1 MIDVIDTQF
10 DKLNTGL
17 DKMAEAIGSG
27 SVYAKKLSN
36 AAKKQVNISK
46 CQVIAIEK
54 RNELLRRT
62 NAFQYSEGDIWEL
75 SEGVSFTYQPLKEQ
89 CFDYLCNNQSQTR
102 RLFGMPSHLQYNH
115 LIKLM
120 RDAGLIA

>member
-1 MIDVIDTQF
+1 MNDAEFGSFADILDLFGNVGFFAPLDVEYVPCASIPWVTTPRSMASDSTGTSTSHGAKRKAVMIDVIDTQF

-46 CQVIAIEK
+46 CQVIAI
-54 RNELLRRT
+54 
-62 NAFQYSEGDIWEL
+62 
-75 SEGVSFTYQPLKEQ
+75 
-89 CFDYLCNNQSQTR
+89 
-102 RLFGMPSHLQYNH
+102 
-115 LIKLM
+115 
-120 RDAGLIA
+120 

>member
-1 MIDVIDTQF
+1 MASDSTGTSTSHGAKRKAVMIDVIDTQF

-36 AAKKQVNISK
+36 AAKKQVNISE

-54 RNELLRRT
+54 
-62 NAFQYSEGDIWEL
+62 
-75 SEGVSFTYQPLKEQ
+75 
-89 CFDYLCNNQSQTR
+89 
-102 RLFGMPSHLQYNH
+102 
-115 LIKLM
+115 
-120 RDAGLIA
+120 